1 MNATTAC
8 CAPTIPLHRPLLH
21 RWAADLRTRWQQWF
35 AARRAVREQQLDEH
49 DLHVLEGLSAHTLA
63 DIGAPEWVRVR
74 AAERRAA
81 EQLHLLQHR
90 GGHDAGHAS
99 W

>member
-1 MNATTAC
+1 MTTAMAC
-8 CAPTIPLHRPLLH
+8 CAETIPLHRPLLQ
-21 RWAADLRTRWQQWF
+21 RWADDLRRWWTTRR
-35 AARRAVREQQLDEH
+35 AARQRLDDARLDEH

-81 EQLHLLQHR
+81 EQLYLLQYR
-90 GGHDAGHAS
+90 GGHDVGRAS